1 MSRRNTIEI
10 QLNLQDSDEHN
21 RDPTEPTGL
30 V

>member
-1 MSRRNTIEI
+1 MSRRNTIET
-10 QLNLQDSDEHN
+10 QLNLQGSDKHN